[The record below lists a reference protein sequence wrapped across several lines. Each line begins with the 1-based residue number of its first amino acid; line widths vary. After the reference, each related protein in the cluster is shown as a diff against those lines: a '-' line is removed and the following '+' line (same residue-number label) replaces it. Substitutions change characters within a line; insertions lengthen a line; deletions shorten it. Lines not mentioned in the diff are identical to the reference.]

1 MRFIV
6 QVPDET
12 PYTGALMGDVKKYVS
27 SWMGDTDPQ
36 VEAHPVHFPN
46 VVVMDVSDGAFPSQ
60 PGAPA
65 EDKLINM

>member
-27 SWMGDTDPQ
+27 SWMGDTDRRSRRIQSTSPMWWSWMSLTARSHRSRERQ
-36 VEAHPVHFPN
+36 RKTN
-46 VVVMDVSDGAFPSQ
+46 
-60 PGAPA
+60 
-65 EDKLINM
+65 